1 MRYSFKHGLI
11 KAVKYVVIF
20 ILPVLI
26 DRFIVSYPEIAQL
39 SVAGILVLS
48 LNYLKVKVGVKL

>member
-1 MRYSFKHGLI
+1 MYSFKHGLI